1 MNLLKRSS
9 KSRPTRIFFAADVHG
24 SEATFRK
31 FVNSARF
38 YEADQLVFGGDL
50 MGKAMVPVVT
60 EADGT
65 HRAQLHD
72 ISHTLDGA
80 EAVRAFIGSV
90 ESAGFYWKLMSRDEY
105 VELQGDAAAVQELFV
120 QLARERLA
128 DWIGFAEERLGGSGV
143 RCFMTGGNDDVPDVL
158 TVLDEAARENVVPC
172 EHRVIDLDGR
182 HTMITVG
189 YSTPTPWDT
198 PREASEEDLA
208 RFIDDSAAKVSDPGR
223 SVFNLHVPPLD
234 SGLDRCLKLDATSDP
249 PSPVK
254 DAGRPVYYGAG
265 SRAVREAIRRY
276 QPVIGLHGHIHE
288 SPGQLR
294 YGRTRCFNPGSEYG
308 RGVLSGLIVSIRDGE
323 VTGYQHTTG

>member
-9 KSRPTRIFFAADVHG
+9 KTRPTRIFFAADVHG

-38 YEADQLVFGGDL
+38 YEANVLVFGGDL
-50 MGKAMVPVVT
+50 MGKAMVPVV
-60 EADGT
+60 EQPDGT
-65 HRAQLHD
+65 HRAELHGVVQ
-72 ISHTLDGA
+72 TLGDTG
-80 EAVRAFIGSV
+80 AVRAFTRSLETI
-90 ESAGFYWKLMSRDEY
+90 GFYWATMDRDEY
-105 VELQGDAAAVQELFV
+105 GALHEDAAAVERLFV
-120 QLARERLA
+120 RLARERLA
-128 DWIGFAEERLGGSGV
+128 AWIGFAEERLAGSGV
-143 RCFMTGGNDDVPDVL
+143 RCYMTGGNDDSPDVL
-158 TVLDEAARENVVPC
+158 TMLEEAAQENVIPC

-189 YSTPTPWDT
+189 YSTPTPWET

-208 RFIDDSAAKVSDPGR
+208 RFIDDSATKVPDPGR

-265 SRAVREAIRRY
+265 SRAVREAIQRY
-276 QPVIGLHGHIHE
+276 QPVAGLHGHIHE
-288 SPGQLR
+288 SPGQIR

-323 VTGYQHTTG
+323 LAGYQHTTG